1 MWWFVTT
8 CGYLQI
14 PSGMQPRASLLIF
27 NIINYNNKFKLLIVE
42 VMEDLLYLGII
53 IGPSRGIFS
62 FNLKNNLSR

>member
-1 MWWFVTT
+1 MTT

-14 PSGMQPRASLLIF
+14 PSGMQPRASVLIF
-27 NIINYNNKFKLLIVE
+27 NINYNNKFKLLLVE
-42 VMEDLLYLGII
+42 VMEDLLYLDVI